1 MKDTLRGTVCTVS
14 AYPSYSNVFSRP
26 YRGYKLELAS
36 ARTKHHTEEKPPLS
50 RDMVIKP
57 HSMINY
63 RLLNGDS
70 WATNPFTVDSTSAF
84 YNMRHLCSME
94 ITPDGPYKPLQFSI
108 SGTAHTS
115 NQVIASQGTCSMSIT
130 LHDYEAFGHL
140 RAGHKLQWR
149 NMLKELRRGILSI
162 SHRDVHILFL
172 QALWQAEAKSKSN
185 TWRREAHTDAA
196 ESAFGLEALKEMTDL
211 LDKIES
217 NWTWSYACG
226 TLVAMAARV
235 LSLAS
240 GQDVQSAAIMFLKRA
255 RKVAHQWL
263 KVITGDVSSGR
274 SAEATVQKQRQV
286 LLAAMVC
293 CSTFNVDEALV
304 DLVFDPAQDISL
316 LVECR
321 NLIYMSKPPALNSLP
336 FALRVFYDR
345 DQLLALRFLPRM
357 TSCIRTL
364 LEAQRG
370 LDEGIRAL
378 WDGYAAGSGW
388 NVYDSPDER
397 WCTTTTGTA
406 SGLRGV
412 DIHFNILGTD
422 SS

>member
-1 MKDTLRGTVCTVS
+1 
-14 AYPSYSNVFSRP
+14 
-26 YRGYKLELAS
+26 
-36 ARTKHHTEEKPPLS
+36 
-50 RDMVIKP
+50 
-57 HSMINY
+57 MINY
-63 RLLNGDS
+63 QLLNGDS
-70 WATNPFTVDSTSAF
+70 WATNPFTVDSKSAF
-84 YNMRHLCSME
+84 HNMRRLCSME

-115 NQVIASQGTCSMSIT
+115 NEVIASQGTCSMSIT

-149 NMLKELRRGILSI
+149 NMLKELRRGVLSI
-162 SHRDVHILFL
+162 SHRDVHVLFL
-172 QALWQAEAKSKSN
+172 HALWQAEAKSESN

-196 ESAFGLEALKEMTDL
+196 GSAFGLEALSEMTDL

-226 TLVAMAARV
+226 TLVAMAARI

-240 GQDVQSAAIMFLKRA
+240 GQDVQSAAIVFLKRA
-255 RKVAHQWL
+255 RNVAHQWL
-263 KVITGDVSSGR
+263 KEITGDGPSGP
-274 SAEATVQKQRQV
+274 SADATVQKQMQV
-286 LLAAMVC
+286 LLVAMVC
-293 CSTFNVDEALV
+293 CSTFNVEEALV
-304 DLVFDPAQDISL
+304 DHVFEPAQDISL

-321 NLIYMSKPPALNSLP
+321 SLIYMSKPLDLKSLP
-336 FALRVFYDR
+336 FALRAFYDR

-364 LEAQRG
+364 PEARRG

-378 WDGYAAGSGW
+378 WDGYTAGGIW
-388 NVYDSPDER
+388 RVYDGPDER
-397 WCTTTTGTA
+397 WCTNKTETA
-406 SGLRGV
+406 PGLRGV
-412 DIHFNILGTD
+412 DIRFNLLGTD

>member
-1 MKDTLRGTVCTVS
+1 
-14 AYPSYSNVFSRP
+14 
-26 YRGYKLELAS
+26 
-36 ARTKHHTEEKPPLS
+36 
-50 RDMVIKP
+50 
-57 HSMINY
+57 MINY
-63 RLLNGDS
+63 QLLNGDS
-70 WATNPFTVDSTSAF
+70 WATNPFTVDSKSAF
-84 YNMRHLCSME
+84 HNMRRLCSME

-115 NQVIASQGTCSMSIT
+115 NEVIASQGTCSMSIT

-149 NMLKELRRGILSI
+149 NMLKELRRGVLSI
-162 SHRDVHILFL
+162 SHRDVHVLFL
-172 QALWQAEAKSKSN
+172 HALWQAEAKSESN

-196 ESAFGLEALKEMTDL
+196 GSAFGLEALSEMTDL

-226 TLVAMAARV
+226 TLVAMAARI

-240 GQDVQSAAIMFLKRA
+240 GQDVQSAAIVFLKRA
-255 RKVAHQWL
+255 RNVAHQWL
-263 KVITGDVSSGR
+263 KEITGDVSSGP
-274 SAEATVQKQRQV
+274 SADATVQKQMQV
-286 LLAAMVC
+286 LLVAMVC
-293 CSTFNVDEALV
+293 CSTFNVEEALV
-304 DLVFDPAQDISL
+304 DRVFEPAQDISL

-321 NLIYMSKPPALNSLP
+321 SLIYMSKPLDLKSLP
-336 FALRVFYDR
+336 FALRAFYDR

-364 LEAQRG
+364 PEARRG

-378 WDGYAAGSGW
+378 WDGYTAGGIW
-388 NVYDSPDER
+388 RVYDGPDER
-397 WCTTTTGTA
+397 WCTNKTETA
-406 SGLRGV
+406 PGLRGV
-412 DIHFNILGTD
+412 DIRFNLLGTD